1 MPSPKLPQ
9 RLRPRSLRGKWDR
22 ARLRRVFT
30 QNLSLKLLSL
40 FLAMTIW
47 GFVAPQR
54 RGESTEIKFLSPLV
68 LKNIPPKMEITSDL
82 VQSVSVLL
90 RVPRSLAKTINPNL
104 FQVVIDLRNQL
115 PGSFEFQLTQK
126 NVTYNNEPP
135 PSGLEVLQI
144 SPQQFTLSLEQLAE
158 KTVPINPRL
167 VGEVDKGM
175 AIDAVK
181 VIPAE
186 VNVAGPRSVIDQLRS
201 ISTRPLDI
209 DGLNSNVEML
219 VQLEPPSQQ
228 VRVLSPDGQIYRAE
242 IKVSYSPMRV
252 LLRDIPVIFE
262 NAEYAYRASN
272 TSLNAHLE
280 GPQGVVASLN
290 NRNVFAVIDLSQYPP
305 GDYRGLSPK
314 VVVPDKVKVLEQWPI
329 VDLFVLKRKI
339 TDQTEAH

>member
-1 MPSPKLPQ
+1 MRSPKPPQRPSPHKL
-9 RLRPRSLRGKWDR
+9 RGSWDRDSLR
-22 ARLRRVFT
+22 RLFT
-30 QNLSLKLLSL
+30 KNLSLKLLSL
-40 FLAMTIW
+40 FLAITIW

-115 PGSFEFQLTQK
+115 PGSFEFQLSQK

-135 PSGLEVLQI
+135 PGGLEVLQI
-144 SPQQFTLSLEQLAE
+144 SPQQFTLSLELLTE

-167 VGEVDKGM
+167 VGGVEKGL
-175 AIDAVK
+175 AIASVK
-181 VIPAE
+181 VIPPE
-186 VNVAGPRSVIDQLRS
+186 VNVAGPRSVIDEMRS

-209 DGLNSNVEML
+209 EGLNSDVEML
-219 VQLEPPSQQ
+219 VQLEAPSQQ
-228 VRVLSPDGQIYRAE
+228 VRILSPDKQIYRAE
-242 IKVSYSPMRV
+242 IKVTYTPMRV

-262 NAEYAYRASN
+262 NSEFAYRASN

-290 NRNVFAVIDLSQYPP
+290 NRNVFAVVDLAQYPP

-314 VVVPDKVKVLEQWPI
+314 VVVPDKVKVIEQWPI
-329 VDLFVLKRKI
+329 VDLFVLKRK
-339 TDQTEAH
+339 TGEQ